1 LVIKMSFTQKLLV
14 AAATVPLLA
23 GGYGLIK
30 YVRSQDNSR
39 YECEGLRVG
48 GNLVYF
54 DQSTGSLPFQKS
66 NVLSIAVPDTEEAGH
81 FAKNITYIDHNGDLM
96 VDRIVV
102 DKKDRTRVEYLSSDG
117 IGQTVVAEGQN
128 QFDATLKEILE
139 AKKRQ
144 QGIRER
150 KGLEDIK

>member
-1 LVIKMSFTQKLLV
+1 M
-14 AAATVPLLA
+14 
-23 GGYGLIK
+23 
-30 YVRSQDNSR
+30 
-39 YECEGLRVG
+39 
-48 GNLVYF
+48 
-54 DQSTGSLPFQKS
+54 
-66 NVLSIAVPDTEEAGH
+66 
-81 FAKNITYIDHNGDLM
+81 
-96 VDRIVV
+96 DRIVV